1 MNKTELIDTIA
12 AKTDKNKSDAKQIL
26 EAALAAIQETLE
38 KGDQVQL
45 VGFGTFKVSHRN
57 ARTGRNPR
65 TGESIQIEAS
75 NVPSF
80 VAGTHST
87 SNRPAGAL

>member
-80 VAGTHST
+80 VAGQ
-87 SNRPAGAL
+87 AFKDALNK

>member
-65 TGESIQIEAS
+65 TGESIQIGAS
-75 NVPSF
+75 NVPSC
-80 VAGTHST
+80 VSGKAIKDAR
-87 SNRPAGAL
+87 NK

>member
-1 MNKTELIDTIA
+1 MNKTELIDAIA
-12 AKTDKNKSDAKQIL
+12 DKTNKNKSDAKQVL

-80 VAGTHST
+80 VAGK
-87 SNRPAGAL
+87 AFKDALNK

>member
-65 TGESIQIEAS
+65 TGESIQI
-75 NVPSF
+75 
-80 VAGTHST
+80 
-87 SNRPAGAL
+87 